1 MTDPPPHDHIVYRFI
16 PLAQNTARKWYRI
29 VRGESRGLDLDDV
42 LAEAVALLPSIART
56 YQPERGSVVAV
67 VKPAVFRHLERKF
80 APTLRGDTE
89 LLRFGGGGNDREA
102 LSPDKD
108 SKEPS
113 VAPPQEQQLQ
123 IARIREW
130 ANTPER
136 RALVESMEGPA
147 VSGPGD
153 RHARRP
159 RITAARHAELLADL
173 RAHLGAAAQANRG
186 RLWSAGRT
194 ARYLRLPERQVRG
207 LCEDG
212 ELPAIRENGW
222 CVRRRDA
229 DSYRRRKVKTALEG
243 GATLRE
249 AARAGA
255 ASLATAQRVH
265 ANHFEPRRRG
275 RRSTVHDPIEL
286 LAVLTDAT
294 RAPHT
299 WIGGEPCV
307 SAVARFL
314 GCPRVTVQREL
325 RRQLQQLFH
334 CRGST

>member
-1 MTDPPPHDHIVYRFI
+1 MNQSPPHDHIVYNFI
-16 PLAQNTARKWYRI
+16 PLAENTARKWYRI
-29 VRGESRGLDLDDV
+29 VRGEERGIDLDDA
-42 LAEAVALLPSIART
+42 LSEARALLPSIART
-56 YQPERGSVVAV
+56 YRPERGSVVAV
-67 VKPAVFRHLERKF
+67 VKPAVFRHLQRKF

-89 LLRFGGGGNDREA
+89 LLRYGGSGEDSEA
-102 LSPDKD
+102 LSPDK
-108 SKEPS
+108 EPS
-113 VAPPQEQQLQ
+113 VSPTQEQELMLT
-123 IARIREW
+123 RIREW
-130 ANTPER
+130 ASTPER

-147 VSGPGD
+147 TSGPRD
-153 RHARRP
+153 RHARCP
-159 RITAARHAELLADL
+159 RISGARHAELLADL

-212 ELPAIRENGW
+212 QLPAIRENGW
-222 CVRRRDA
+222 CVRRKDA
-229 DSYRRRKVKTALEG
+229 DSYRRRKVKDALEN

-249 AARAGA
+249 AARAGN
-255 ASLATAQRVH
+255 ASVSTAQRVH
-265 ANHFEPRRRG
+265 AKHFEPRRRG
-275 RRSTVHDPIEL
+275 RRPTVHDPIEL

-314 GCPRVTVQREL
+314 GCPRMTVQREL